1 MRKLTKLLLVS
12 ALSLCAVAGFSANSA
27 VTTAATE
34 DFSCKYEARNSDV
47 NGDKSYMCYGSSA
60 VNTYTAEE
68 AAAAGIPAGYEN
80 EVFEVKYLTN
90 ATSCGV
96 FLDFSEKQVPIDLV
110 ESLQFR
116 IYLGYAAANTGSK
129 PEIRIAQPFNINNA
143 WIHQPGV
150 ATPVEEW
157 TTVTV
162 MKSDKFE
169 YIAENGILSKF
180 ELSVRSNA
188 QIPFYVDSIQY
199 VLKKP
204 TITYAGEDTVGISLG
219 KELPVSASAVDAQ
232 GNAVDV
238 QYVWEDGVI
247 LNDKGTPAQMGTY
260 TLTLK
265 AVDKYGSVATKTIT
279 VEVSEGD
286 DVAPEIALNFTEVKT
301 TVGAK
306 PMLSVS
312 ATDNNGS
319 VTLTKTWSKGALD
332 NRGRLTAGTHTWTV
346 TAVDKFGNTATKTV
360 TFIVTAD
367 EPAYSFVTDEADL
380 CGDCTVTFDG
390 ENPITVPYGFKVV
403 RPADPVREGTAEAT
417 YKFLGW
423 YVGDTEWDFENTPI
437 FEDLNIVSKWK
448 ETKRLYRVYFDGV
461 AYKDKL
467 TYGSLIPEDAATEP
481 TKQATDKEEYVFAGW
496 YVGDKL
502 WNFATDTITGDM
514 QFESKFTA
522 VPRKYTVTFDGENA
536 QKYEYG
542 AKVVQPEI
550 PTKMDTETHTYEF
563 LGWYNG
569 TAKWDFS
576 KDTVKK
582 DINLVAKWQEIALGG
597 DGTSEGDA
605 NSEADG
611 SGASQSGTGNAIE
624 GILGGCA
631 GVVGGVAGG
640 MVALGVATVA
650 LFKKKED

>member
-1 MRKLTKLLLVS
+1 MKRLTKLLLVS

-34 DFSCKYEARNSDV
+34 DFFCKYEARNSDV
-47 NGDKSYMCYGSSA
+47 SGDKSYMCYGSSA

-68 AAAAGIPAGYEN
+68 AVAAGIPAGYEN

-110 ESLQFR
+110 ESLEFR
-116 IYLGYAAANTGSK
+116 VYIGYSDANTGGK
-129 PEIRIAQPFNINNA
+129 PEVRIAQPFNINNA

-162 MKSDKFE
+162 ASSDKFE
-169 YIAENGILSKF
+169 YIADENGMLNKF

-188 QIPFYVDSIQY
+188 QVPFYIDSIHY
-199 VLKKP
+199 VLKQP
-204 TITYAGEDTVGISLG
+204 TITYTGEDTVAITLG
-219 KELPVSASAVDAQ
+219 KELSVSASAVDAQ
-232 GNAVDV
+232 GNALDV
-238 QYVWEDGVI
+238 QYVWEDGVT

-260 TLTLK
+260 ALTLK

-279 VEVSEGD
+279 VEVAEGD
-286 DVAPEIALNFTEVKT
+286 DIAPEIALNFTEVKT
-301 TVGAK
+301 IVGAK

-312 ATDNNGS
+312 ATDNNGN
-319 VTLTKTWSKGALD
+319 VTLTKTWSDGALD

-390 ENPITVPYGFKVV
+390 EHPVTVPYGFKVA
-403 RPADPVREGTAEAT
+403 RPADPVRESTAEAT

-423 YVGDTEWDFENTPI
+423 YVGNTEWDFENTPI
-437 FEDLNIVSKWK
+437 FEDLNIESKWQ

-467 TYGSLIPEDAATEP
+467 TYGSLIPEDAATAP

-496 YVGDKL
+496 YVGDTL
-502 WNFATDTITGDM
+502 WNFETDTITGDM
-514 QFESKFTA
+514 QLESRFTA

-536 QKYEYG
+536 QEYEYG
-542 AKVVQPEI
+542 AKLVEPET
-550 PTKMDTETHTYEF
+550 PTKADTETHTYEF

-569 TAKWDFS
+569 TAKWDFN

-582 DINLVAKWQEIALGG
+582 DMNLVAKWQEIPLG
-597 DGTSEGDA
+597 DGNSKDDE

-611 SGASQSGTGNAIE
+611 SDTTQPGAGNMLE
-624 GILGGCA
+624 GIFGGCA
-631 GVVGGVAGG
+631 GVVGGVAGSV
-640 MVALGVATVA
+640 VALGVAAVA